1 MVLICFKDLFL
12 VTTLCIMIL
21 HNNYSMVEGSTQ
33 FADKRIVIIGQTGV
47 GKSSLANFL
56 LGREKDYDGK
66 GTATM
71 VIKSLCDTLGYTKS
85 KLSQVLKHFVY
96 DGVYAN
102 SEERTSGGG
111 SLELRKYVEKEL
123 NLEPNSIT
131 GN

>member
-1 MVLICFKDLFL
+1 
-12 VTTLCIMIL
+12 
-21 HNNYSMVEGSTQ
+21 
-33 FADKRIVIIGQTGV
+33 
-47 GKSSLANFL
+47 
-56 LGREKDYDGK
+56 
-66 GTATM
+66 M